1 MRDDGVRLECPVC
14 LGVKLAKLEPSP
26 DASLV
31 LDYCTRCG
39 GIWFDEGEVPRLREC
54 QPRALAA
61 KVELGS
67 GGTGCGATAA
77 ARVWRVNDP
86 ALRPMRWRTVLVPRV
101 LKLPQAFEHHGLRST
116 MPPCRGV
123 WFDNVE
129 LGAI

>member
-26 DASLV
+26 DAPLV

-67 GGTGCGATAA
+67 GVHRMRCHGCGA
-77 ARVWRVNDP
+77 RRRRLHDR
-86 ALRPMRWRTVLVPRV
+86 LRP
-101 LKLPQAFEHHGLRST
+101 
-116 MPPCRGV
+116 
-123 WFDNVE
+123 
-129 LGAI
+129 